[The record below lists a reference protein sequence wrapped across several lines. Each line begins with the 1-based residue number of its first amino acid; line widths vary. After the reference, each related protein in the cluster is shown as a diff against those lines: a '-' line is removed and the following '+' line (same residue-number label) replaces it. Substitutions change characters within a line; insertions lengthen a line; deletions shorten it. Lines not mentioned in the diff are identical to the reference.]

1 MYLEFVVGPVL
12 SLLLA
17 MKFGAMKDKEREK
30 EIAALQEKVVL
41 LEKSA
46 STLESELPKKVMA
59 KISAELRPELCRYQK
74 VLSSTTV
81 LGSGYMTTEFI

>member
-12 SLLLA
+12 SLLIAL
-17 MKFGAMKDKEREK
+17 KFGDIKDRKRES
-30 EIAALQEKVVL
+30 EINALQERVEL

-59 KISAELRPELCRYQK
+59 TMLPVAKAVQK
-74 VLSSTTV
+74 LNQQVGL
-81 LGSGYMTTEFI
+81 

>member
-1 MYLEFVVGPVL
+1 MYLEFIVGPVL
-12 SLLLA
+12 SLLIA
-17 MKFGAMKDKEREK
+17 MKFGDMKDKEREK

-59 KISAELRPELCRYQK
+59 TMLPVAKAVQK
-74 VLSSTTV
+74 LNAQVGL
-81 LGSGYMTTEFI
+81 